1 MEIKQIITIILI
13 VVSSV
18 TGAFFKSYF
27 DRLFAQYNPDTKKIN
42 SGIRKIL
49 FFIFKYLIPTGIII
63 FTFMYFKTVDKYFV
77 FFVCASFFIITMFL
91 FVDILTK
98 ILNVIKNQFQISS
111 KNIEK
116 TNEILNNLTK

>member
-1 MEIKQIITIILI
+1 
-13 VVSSV
+13 
-18 TGAFFKSYF
+18 
-27 DRLFAQYNPDTKKIN
+27 
-42 SGIRKIL
+42 
-49 FFIFKYLIPTGIII
+49 
-63 FTFMYFKTVDKYFV
+63 MYFKTVDKYFV